1 MITLLDNP
9 IRPYDW
15 GSHTA
20 IAELLGRPAPGGPQA
35 ELWMGAHPD
44 DPSRLS
50 DGTTLAERIAADPTA
65 ELGAPAVAAFG
76 PRLPFLAK
84 VLAAQRPL
92 SLQVHPTLAQARA
105 GFAAER
111 AAGITPGTGNY
122 RDDNHKPE
130 LICALTPFSGL
141 AGFRPVETTARLLQ
155 TLDLA
160 EFADRLGDL
169 AGLVGEWLTMPD
181 PGTLVKRVAAAAAGD
196 GEFPVERACALSLA
210 AAYPGDP
217 GVLVALL
224 LNLVQLDPGDALFLP
239 AGVPHAY
246 LSGVGVEVMAN
257 SDNVLRGGLTSKRID
272 VAELLQLLDAEPAPP
287 QVQTGIAV
295 SAAEWAYPV
304 PAREFRLSRIS
315 GATELPAGT
324 PQIVLVLDGEFT
336 LSRDGVQ
343 IALGRG
349 QSAFVSAAGGA
360 AGLRGSGTA
369 YRVTTNLDAPG
380 VP

>member
-1 MITLLDNP
+1 MIALLDNP

-15 GSHTA
+15 GSRTA
-20 IAELLGRPAPGGPQA
+20 IAELLGRPAAGGPQA

-50 DGTTLAERIAADPTA
+50 DGTTLADRIAADPTA
-65 ELGAPAVAAFG
+65 QLGAPTVAVFG

-84 VLAAQRPL
+84 VLAAERPL
-92 SLQVHPTLAQARA
+92 SLQVHPTLAQAKA
-105 GFAAER
+105 GFAAEQ
-111 AAGITPGTGNY
+111 AAGVARGAGNY
-122 RDDNHKPE
+122 ADDNHKPE
-130 LICALTPFSGL
+130 LICALTPFTGL
-141 AGFRPVETTARLLQ
+141 AGFRPVEATARLLHA
-155 TLDLA
+155 LDLA
-160 EFADRLGDL
+160 EFADRLDDL
-169 AGLVGEWLTMPD
+169 AGLVGGWLTIAD
-181 PGTLVKRVAAAAAGD
+181 PGALVKRVAAAAAGD
-196 GEFPVERACALSLA
+196 GDFPAERKCAAALA

-224 LNLVQLDPGDALFLP
+224 LNLVRLSPGEALFLP

-272 VAELLQLLDAEPAPP
+272 VPELLKLLDFSSAPP
-287 QVQTGIAV
+287 QVQTGVAV

-315 GATELPAGT
+315 GAAELPAGT
-324 PQIVLVLDGEFT
+324 PQIVVVLDGDFA
-336 LSRDGVQ
+336 LRRDGAECPV
-343 IALGRG
+343 GRG
-349 QSAFVSAAGGA
+349 QSAFVSAAGGPVELH
-360 AGLRGSGTA
+360 GMGTA

>member
-1 MITLLDNP
+1 MIALLDNP

-20 IAELLGRPAPGGPQA
+20 IAELLGRAAPGGPQA

-44 DPSRLS
+44 DPSRLP
-50 DGTTLAERIAADPTA
+50 DGTTLAERIAADPA
-65 ELGAPAVAAFG
+65 GELGAPTVAAFG

-84 VLAAQRPL
+84 VLAAERPL
-92 SLQVHPTLAQARA
+92 SLQVHPTLAQAQA
-105 GFAAER
+105 GFAAEQ
-111 AAGITPGTGNY
+111 AAGVARGAGNY
-122 RDDNHKPE
+122 ADDNHKPE

-169 AGLVGEWLTMPD
+169 AALVGEWLTMPD
-181 PGTLVKRVAAAAAGD
+181 PGALVKRVAAAAAED
-196 GEFPVERACALSLA
+196 GEFPAERACASSLA

-224 LNLVQLDPGDALFLP
+224 LNLVHLDPGEALFLP

-272 VAELLQLLDAEPAPP
+272 VPELLSLLDFAPARP
-287 QVQTGIAV
+287 QVQTGSAI

-324 PQIVLVLDGEFT
+324 PQIVLVLDGEFSI
-336 LSRDGVQ
+336 SRDGKEFS
-343 IALGRG
+343 LGRG
-349 QSAFVSAAGGA
+349 QSVFVGAAGGA
-360 AGLRGSGTA
+360 VDLGGAGTA

>member
-1 MITLLDNP
+1 MIRLLDNP
-9 IRPYDW
+9 IRPYEW

-20 IAELLGRPAPGGPQA
+20 IAELLGSPAPGGPQA

-44 DPSRLS
+44 DPSRLP
-50 DGTTLAERIAADPTA
+50 DGTTLDSAIAADPTGQ
-65 ELGAPAVAAFG
+65 LGPLVVAAFG

-92 SLQVHPTLAQARA
+92 SLQVHPTLSQAQA
-105 GFAAER
+105 GFAAEQ
-111 AAGITPGTGNY
+111 AAGIIGGNY
-122 RDDNHKPE
+122 TDDNHKPE

-141 AGFRPVETTARLLQ
+141 AGFRPIEPTARLLRS
-155 TLDLA
+155 LDLA
-160 EFADRLGDL
+160 EYADRLDDL
-169 AGLVGEWLTMPD
+169 ASLVGEWLTMAD
-181 PGTLVKRVAAAAAGD
+181 PGALVKRVAAAAAED
-196 GEFPVERACALSLA
+196 GEFPAERACAAALA
-210 AAYPGDP
+210 AGYPADP

-224 LNLVQLDPGDALFLP
+224 LNLVRLSPGEALFLP

-272 VAELLQLLDAEPAPP
+272 VPELLKLLDFAPAAP
-287 QVQTGIAV
+287 QVQAGVAV

-304 PAREFRLSRIS
+304 PAREFRLSRLSAGI
-315 GATELPAGT
+315 ELPSGT
-324 PQIVLVLDGEFT
+324 PQILLVLDGEFVAR
-336 LSRDGVQ
+336 RDG
-343 IALGRG
+343 AHTPLHRG
-349 QSAFVSAAGGA
+349 QSAFIAAAGGPVEL
-360 AGLRGSGTA
+360 AGAGTA

>member
-20 IAELLGRPAPGGPQA
+20 IAALLGLSAPGGPQA

-44 DPSRLS
+44 DPSRLP
-50 DGTTLAERIAADPTA
+50 DGTRLDAAIAADPTA
-65 ELGAPAVAAFG
+65 ALGAPTVAAFG

-84 VLAAQRPL
+84 VLAAERPL

-111 AAGITPGTGNY
+111 AAGIEHGNY
-122 RDDNHKPE
+122 TDDNHKPE

-141 AGFRPVETTARLLQ
+141 AGFRPVEPTARLLRS
-155 TLDLA
+155 LDLA
-160 EFADRLGDL
+160 EYADRLGDL
-169 AGLVGEWLTMPD
+169 ASLVGEWLTMAD
-181 PGTLVKRVAAAAAGD
+181 PSALVKRVAAAAAED
-196 GEFPVERACALSLA
+196 GEFPAERACAGALA
-210 AAYPGDP
+210 MAYPTDP

-224 LNLVQLDPGDALFLP
+224 LNLVRLEPGEALFLP

-272 VAELLQLLDAEPAPP
+272 VPELLKLLDFAPAPA
-287 QVQTGIAV
+287 QVQSGTAV

-304 PAREFRLSRIS
+304 PAREFRLSRLS
-315 GATELPAGT
+315 GAVELPPGT
-324 PQIVLVLDGEFT
+324 PHIVLVLDGEFALRRGGAE
-336 LSRDGVQ
+336 LSLR
-343 IALGRG
+343 RG
-349 QSAFVSAAGGA
+349 QSAFVGAAGGPA
-360 AGLRGSGTA
+360 ELVGTGTA